1 MDGEGKGIRAACF
14 LSVPKGDGDGG
25 GGGGADR
32 RGRCGGREEVNM
44 AADSRPQE
52 APPATRVRHLS
63 IY

>member
-14 LSVPKGDGDGG
+14 LSVPKGDG
-25 GGGGADR
+25 ADR
-32 RGRCGGREEVNM
+32 RGRCGGRGEVNM

-52 APPATRVRHLS
+52 APAATRARHLS